1 MCSNVVECA
10 GSNVPLCTTHK
21 LITSCILLMP
31 YIPAKN
37 FAALVIA
44 VVVFAF
50 CPPSNVTH
58 VFSPITYHSLHRT
71 DIIQRTD
78 RNLYTF
84 NFRSFFP
91 SRSNATPPPAVELA
105 RGDVGNTAGVVS

>member
-44 VVVFAF
+44 VVVVAI

-58 VFSPITYHSLHRT
+58 VFSFPRFPQSPIIIHSNHG
-71 DIIQRTD
+71 TD
-78 RNLYTF
+78 RN
-84 NFRSFFP
+84 
-91 SRSNATPPPAVELA
+91 
-105 RGDVGNTAGVVS
+105 GVYLI

>member
-50 CPPSNVTH
+50 WSLLSAIKRDACFPPHHLS
-58 VFSPITYHSLHRT
+58 FIT
-71 DIIQRTD
+71 
-78 RNLYTF
+78 
-84 NFRSFFP
+84 
-91 SRSNATPPPAVELA
+91 
-105 RGDVGNTAGVVS
+105 